1 MHRDIKG
8 ENVLI
13 DVETGDLLLL
23 DLGLGTHY
31 SASEAKLTTCCGSPA
46 FHASHPSSDMRLADM
61 QSPEIVHALRYPPGE
76 VSYYG

>member
-46 FHASHPSSDMRLADM
+46 FHVSGVIYGIDLAD
-61 QSPEIVHALRYPPGE
+61 R
-76 VSYYG
+76 